1 MDEKEDLFSS
11 ESGEKERE
19 EISEIKYSDNF
30 QNAEITGNENAG
42 KQKRS
47 KTCARSFFGIPLPLL
62 FIKK

>member
-19 EISEIKYSDNF
+19 EISEIKDSDNF

-42 KQKRS
+42 KQK
-47 KTCARSFFGIPLPLL
+47 LPIAEC
-62 FIKK
+62 FQ